1 MKQQHHQPAGFFPN
15 LLSVVV
21 FVAILVGLFF
31 VFTSLYPRLVERYE
45 SPTVVTTPGPSTSEE
60 LAPFVRGII
69 SGIKVANL
77 FVQELETQPL
87 DITLVKGY
95 QQGIKAALLASKD
108 WYDLDRQLFR
118 SRGIALGVQAAAD
131 TSKPTLER
139 ATLEYQV
146 KLIQQLQNALGTNL
160 EDLLGAN
167 TDRRRE
173 VLENYLNGLRK
184 LSSEASIE
192 LANMERVIQE
202 AQAQFDQS
210 TATAQQYSE
219 NFTTETTEFR
229 TENIDRNL
237 ELFVQSQKLAD
248 EARVIM
254 NSTGQIYQRLKP
266 LADRMPV
273 VIAAI
278 EANFEAL
285 AAGIKVTPVQGV
297 NLPIIQER

>member
-1 MKQQHHQPAGFFPN
+1 MKQEHHQPAGFFPH

-21 FVAILVGLFF
+21 FAAIMVGMFF
-31 VFTSLYPRLVERYE
+31 VFTSLYPQLVQRLQ
-45 SPTVVTTPGPSTSEE
+45 SPPVVTPVSNTSED

-77 FVQELETQPL
+77 FVGQLETQPI

-95 QQGIKAALLASKD
+95 QQGIKTALLASKD

-146 KLIQQLQNALGTNL
+146 KLIQQLQNALATNL

-167 TDRRRE
+167 SSNRRQ
-173 VLENYLNGLRK
+173 VLQNYLDGLKK
-184 LSSEASIE
+184 LLSEATVE

-202 AQAQFDQS
+202 SQAQLEQN
-210 TATAQQYSE
+210 TQTAQQYSE
-219 NFTTETTEFR
+219 NFTTDTTEFR

-237 ELFVQSQKLAD
+237 DLFVQSQKLAD
-248 EARVIM
+248 EARVVV
-254 NSTGQIYQRLKP
+254 NSTGQIYNRLKP

-285 AAGIKVTPVQGV
+285 AAGIKVAPVQGV
-297 NLPIIQER
+297 NLPIIQEN